1 MPTAVVPVV
10 TIVDAV
16 VMPVI
21 VPVIRVDPP
30 AWTREARIEIPIG
43 SIHWSISNIDAVTN
57 VDVVASVNVAYP
69 WPIPTTNARTI
80 DVNVAVID
88 VVSNAGSVDI
98 REIVVGSIA
107 TDNRSIPSNAW
118 TICSCARSLNYAGQC
133 TWSFATD
140 VRSIDVAGKRA
151 RAIRPNVRAIDGAR

>member
-30 AWTREARIEIPIG
+30 SWSRETRIEIPIG
-43 SIHWSISNIDAVTN
+43 PIQRSIPDIDAVTN
-57 VDVVASVNVAYP
+57 VDVVADVNVACP
-69 WPIPTTNARTI
+69 WTIPTTNARTI

-98 REIVVGSIA
+98 GEIVVGSIA
-107 TDNRSIPSNAW
+107 TNNRSIPSNAW
-118 TICSCARSLNYAGQC
+118 TICSNARSLN
-133 TWSFATD
+133 D
-140 VRSIDVAGKRA
+140 A
-151 RAIRPNVRAIDGAR
+151 R

>member
-21 VPVIRVDPP
+21 VPVIGIDPP
-30 AWTREARIEIPIG
+30 TWTREPRIEIPIG
-43 SIHWSISNIDAVTN
+43 SIQRSIPDIDAVTD
-57 VDVVASVNVAYP
+57 VDVVADVDVAYP
-69 WPIPTTNARTI
+69 WPIPTTDARTI

-98 REIVVGSIA
+98 GEIVVGSIA

-118 TICSCARSLNYAGQC
+118 TIDSGAWTLNNAWQSA
-133 TWSFATD
+133 WSFTTK
-140 VRSIDVAGKRA
+140 VRTIDVAGQSA
-151 RAIRPNVRAIDGAR
+151 RAIGS